1 MGQTVLII
9 EDDSRSARLA
19 ELILKAEGY
28 QVVIA
33 PNGLQGLKIAIHT
46 PPNLILLD
54 LMLPGLD
61 GFEVLNKLRAA
72 PQTAS
77 VPIVILSA
85 KSGHDDK
92 ETAGK
97 IGADAYLV
105 KPYGKAKLLEV
116 VRSLLSG
123 ESEKAVMHGHGV
135 LFLGPHGNEAAQV
148 ALYTGLALVDK
159 GETATVVDLRP
170 FSVEHSLLLD
180 VSPRS
185 APVSLSDAETV
196 RRLEDFVSR
205 HPGGLR
211 LLNNLEGN
219 GDAGQL
225 TPTDARTVLNLLLP
239 QGGFVF
245 LDTPLYPADI
255 LRHTA
260 DRCDLVLLV
269 VRGDPTS
276 LAAARPALTL
286 MERAGVK
293 TEQINIVLVG
303 LSEADL
309 GQAALGTVPDGAAPD
324 DPAFQT
330 LADRL
335 ESLKQPAPQG
345 GERDV
350 I

>member
-9 EDDSRSARLA
+9 EDDPWSARLA
-19 ELILKAEGY
+19 ELILEAEGY

-33 PNGLQGLKIAIHT
+33 PNGLQGLKIATHT

-61 GFEVLNKLRAA
+61 GFEVLNRLRAT
-72 PQTAS
+72 PQTAA
-77 VPIVILSA
+77 VPIVIVSA
-85 KSGHDDK
+85 KSGLDDK
-92 ETAGK
+92 ETASK
-97 IGADAYLV
+97 IGADAYFL
-105 KPYGKAKLLEV
+105 KPYNKADLLKV
-116 VRSLLSG
+116 VHSLLDEELMATSR
-123 ESEKAVMHGHGV
+123 GHGV
-135 LFLGPHGNEAAQV
+135 LLLGPHGNEATQV
-148 ALYTGLALVDK
+148 ALYTGLALVDR

-196 RRLEDFVSR
+196 GKLSEFVSR
-205 HPGGLR
+205 HPGGLY

-219 GDAGQL
+219 GEAGQL
-225 TPTDARTVLNLLLP
+225 TPEDARTVLNLLLTG
-239 QGGFVF
+239 GGFVL

-269 VRGDPTS
+269 VRGNPAS
-276 LAAARPALTL
+276 LAAARSALTL

-293 TEQINIVLVG
+293 IERISMVLVG
-303 LSEADL
+303 LSETDL
-309 GQAALGTVPDGAAPD
+309 GQAVLGTVPAGAASD

-335 ESLKQPAPQG
+335 ESLKLPAPKG

>member
-9 EDDSRSARLA
+9 EDDPWSARLA
-19 ELILKAEGY
+19 ELILEAEGY

-33 PNGLQGLKIAIHT
+33 PNGLQGLKIATHT

-61 GFEVLNKLRAA
+61 GFEVLNRLRAT
-72 PQTAS
+72 PQTAA
-77 VPIVILSA
+77 VPIVIVSA
-85 KSGHDDK
+85 KSGLD
-92 ETAGK
+92 EELMATS
-97 IGADAYLV
+97 
-105 KPYGKAKLLEV
+105 
-116 VRSLLSG
+116 R
-123 ESEKAVMHGHGV
+123 GHGV
-135 LFLGPHGNEAAQV
+135 LLLGPHGNEATQV
-148 ALYTGLALVDK
+148 ALYTGLALVDR

-196 RRLEDFVSR
+196 GKLSEFVSR
-205 HPGGLR
+205 HPGGLY

-219 GDAGQL
+219 GEAGQL
-225 TPTDARTVLNLLLP
+225 TPEDARTVLNLLLTG
-239 QGGFVF
+239 GGFVL

-269 VRGDPTS
+269 VRGNPAS
-276 LAAARPALTL
+276 LAAARSALTL

-293 TEQINIVLVG
+293 IERISMVLVG
-303 LSEADL
+303 LSETDL
-309 GQAALGTVPDGAAPD
+309 GQAVLGTVPAGAASD

-335 ESLKQPAPQG
+335 ESLKLPAPKG